1 MARSEV
7 KRIAAAN
14 AASRNSVLNASPKSQ
29 RDRQGTEAA
38 RPVRITDVSAAVGKP
53 NPAFVYWLAA

>member
-1 MARSEV
+1 M
-7 KRIAAAN
+7 AAAN
-14 AASRNSVLNASPKSQ
+14 AASRNSLLNASPKSQ

>member
-1 MARSEV
+1 MLRQNHSAT
-7 KRIAAAN
+7 A
-14 AASRNSVLNASPKSQ
+14 
-29 RDRQGTEAA
+29 QGTEAA